1 MAANPEPPKIEMF
14 GKRTPSPAAWIQPG
28 GGQRALETTKPG
40 KMPTGDFTAEAFLR
54 LDSLYADA
62 SVRTLVSQWD
72 SQQRTPGWALGV
84 TSTKSA
90 YQPRNLILQLTGIPQ
105 RGDHGYEVIASN
117 LRPDLKKLYYAGVSV
132 KFDEEGAGTAAFY
145 LKDLT
150 TPDGEL
156 QVAKKSFSRNKH
168 YGSKLPLVIGGRT
181 GGSRH
186 GWDGLVDNV
195 RLSSAA
201 LDEKSLVIKG
211 ETVRSH
217 TLAFYQFE
225 KDAFHADSS
234 SHDNSLTPLGNPHTP
249 PAVARLA
256 EYCHVLFNANR
267 FLYVD

>member
-1 MAANPEPPKIEMF
+1 MF
-14 GKRTPSPAAWIQPG
+14 GKRSPSPAAWIQPE
-28 GGQRALETTKPG
+28 GGQQALEAKQG
-40 KMPTGDFTAEAFLR
+40 KMPTGDFTAEAFIR

-62 SVRTLVSQWD
+62 SVRTIVSQWD

-117 LRPDLKKLYYAGVSV
+117 LRPELNKFYYAAVSV
-132 KFDEEGAGTAAFY
+132 KFDEEGAGTATFY
-145 LKDLT
+145 LKDFSS
-150 TPDGEL
+150 PDGKL
-156 QVAKKSFSRNKH
+156 QVAKKQFRRNKH

-195 RLSSAA
+195 RLSSTA

-211 ETVRSH
+211 ETVRPH

-225 KDAFHADSS
+225 KDGFNTDSS
-234 SHDNSLTPLGNPHTP
+234 PHGNTLAPLGKPHTP
-249 PAVARLA
+249 PAVTRLA

>member
-1 MAANPEPPKIEMF
+1 M
-14 GKRTPSPAAWIQPG
+14 
-28 GGQRALETTKPG
+28 
-40 KMPTGDFTAEAFLR
+40 
-54 LDSLYADA
+54 
-62 SVRTLVSQWD
+62 
-72 SQQRTPGWALGV
+72 
-84 TSTKSA
+84 
-90 YQPRNLILQLTGIPQ
+90 
-105 RGDHGYEVIASN
+105 
-117 LRPDLKKLYYAGVSV
+117 
-132 KFDEEGAGTAAFY
+132 
-145 LKDLT
+145 
-150 TPDGEL
+150 
-156 QVAKKSFSRNKH
+156 
-168 YGSKLPLVIGGRT
+168 IGGRT

-249 PAVARLA
+249 PAVTRLA